1 MELLPPYEGY
11 LQKELE
17 ELKRSYH
24 KLLIVCN
31 GNSSALSNSMTALG
45 IPTINLNLE
54 LSKALLKVPS
64 NRRSLR
70 VSEIVAKIIK
80 ECTSDAIYFN
90 HIELLLHQ
98 DLQIDPV
105 RLFLNLSRNQTL
117 IVFWGGEYKDGVLTY
132 AEFGHPEYREYRD
145 VEAKVITLK
154 E

>member
-105 RLFLNLSRNQTL
+105 RLFLNLSRN
-117 IVFWGGEYKDGVLTY
+117 
-132 AEFGHPEYREYRD
+132 
-145 VEAKVITLK
+145 
-154 E
+154 